1 VTEPDHQP
9 TGGRRRSAIQR
20 RERIITAA
28 RELFARQGFH
38 GTGVAQIAQLS
49 GVLVGQLYRDFSGKE
64 ELIAAIVE
72 RDIGELLDDPDLADA
87 VASGEARQLN
97 AWLRHFI
104 ARGLDQES
112 RSVLTD
118 ILSEATRNPK
128 IAEILQTGYRRLQD
142 RLVSAAFVWIPDPAK
157 DVAREELADLILT
170 AGGAIQ
176 HRQIF
181 GLPVDD
187 RTIDKLVDLI
197 DRELALHSQ
206 AG

>member
-1 VTEPDHQP
+1 MTEPSHQP
-9 TGGRRRSAIQR
+9 TSGTRSTAAER

-72 RDIGELLDDPDLADA
+72 RDIGNLLDDPDLADA
-87 VASGEARQLN
+87 VASGEASQLN

-104 ARGLDQES
+104 GRGLDQET

-118 ILSEATRNPK
+118 ILSEATRNAK
-128 IAEILQTGYRRLQD
+128 IADILQTGYHRLRT
-142 RLVSAAFVWIPDPAK
+142 RLVSAAFVWIPEAEK
-157 DVAREELADLILT
+157 HGARQELAELILT
-170 AGGAIQ
+170 AAGAIQ

-181 GLPVDD
+181 GLTVDGG
-187 RTIDKLVDLI
+187 TVDKLVDLI
-197 DRELALHSQ
+197 DRELARHRPI
-206 AG
+206 G